1 MREYGSNIN
10 LPSLDNLFS
19 SEQERQEAKLEKIQI
34 LPLTELHP
42 FRNHPFQV
50 RDDDEMDKMVDS
62 VKEYGVM
69 TPAIV
74 RPRQDGGYE
83 IVAGHRRC
91 HASQRAGVETMPCI
105 VRDMD
110 DDTAIILMVD
120 SNCQREHILPSEK
133 AKAYQMKLEA
143 IKRQGQRRDL
153 TSGQVVQKLSVQEV
167 ADGSGEGYKT
177 VQRFI
182 RLNKLTPPLM
192 QMVDDG
198 KLKTTPAVELSYLTP
213 EEQEDFLSYMES
225 EGCTPSLSQAQKLKA
240 ASKDGALDH
249 GKLLEIMDIKK
260 PSVPPRD
267 PTLTISVSKIARY
280 FPAGYTQEQMVGIIM
295 QLLERNSRHLMP
307 EKQPSLER

>member
-19 SEQERQEAKLEKIQI
+19 SEQERQDAKLEKIQI

-62 VKEYGVM
+62 IKEYGVM

-110 DDTAIILMVD
+110 DDTNGSGWD
-120 SNCQREHILPSEK
+120 SNRDRFSNQCHRTDTNWQVNATKRACLSGRGYCPNAVHQPAGSLYTVQHNNGFPCAAYRYFDPS
-133 AKAYQMKLEA
+133 Q
-143 IKRQGQRRDL
+143 QGQL
-153 TSGQVVQKLSVQEV
+153 
-167 ADGSGEGYKT
+167 
-177 VQRFI
+177 
-182 RLNKLTPPLM
+182 
-192 QMVDDG
+192 
-198 KLKTTPAVELSYLTP
+198 
-213 EEQEDFLSYMES
+213 
-225 EGCTPSLSQAQKLKA
+225 
-240 ASKDGALDH
+240 
-249 GKLLEIMDIKK
+249 
-260 PSVPPRD
+260 
-267 PTLTISVSKIARY
+267 
-280 FPAGYTQEQMVGIIM
+280 
-295 QLLERNSRHLMP
+295 
-307 EKQPSLER
+307 